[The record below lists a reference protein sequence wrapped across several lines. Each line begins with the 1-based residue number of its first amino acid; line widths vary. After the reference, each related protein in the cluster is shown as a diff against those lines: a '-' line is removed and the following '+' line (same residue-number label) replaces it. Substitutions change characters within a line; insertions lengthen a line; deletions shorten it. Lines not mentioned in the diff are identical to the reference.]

1 LSRWRV
7 SCTIVAGLAAS
18 LALAACGGG
27 TRQGAAEPQANF
39 PVTVVKQSFPPSQT
53 LSQHTHMVLVVRNAG
68 TKPIPDLA
76 VAVCNVTCAFR
87 PGLPAGE
94 GTSAQPFASD
104 ISQQGV
110 GNPSRPTWV
119 VDRPPGTCTGV
130 TGYSCASGGPGG
142 DVTSDAN
149 TWALGVPLKPG
160 HTATFD
166 WALTAVSMGQHTVAW
181 QLAAGLAGKAKAV
194 LADGSIPHGA
204 FTVSVSAK
212 PAQQYVNNAGQI
224 VSGSQ

>member
-1 LSRWRV
+1 VSRWRV
-7 SCTIVAGLAAS
+7 SCTIVAGLSAS

-27 TRQGAAEPQANF
+27 TRQDAAEPQANF

-53 LSQHTHMVLVVRNAG
+53 LSQHTHMVLVVRNTG
-68 TKPIPDLA
+68 SKPIPDLA
-76 VAVCNVTCAFR
+76 VTVCNTTCSFR
-87 PGLPAGE
+87 PGLPSGE
-94 GTSAQPFASD
+94 GTSAQPFASN
-104 ISQQGV
+104 ITEQGA

-130 TGYSCASGGPGG
+130 TGYSCANGGPGA
-142 DVTSDAN
+142 DVTSNAN

-166 WALTAVSMGQHTVAW
+166 WTLTAVSMGQHTVAW

-224 VSGSQ
+224 VSGSR